1 VACALSFGDDVAD
14 KVILLDVLA
23 TLPHD
28 ENLTLSGLSIR

>member
-1 VACALSFGDDVAD
+1 
-14 KVILLDVLA
+14 VILLDVLV